1 MAGIRFWHFTHAQE
15 ILTMTLHAADPPREI
30 PAVPP
35 APGKVDPVP
44 PEMPARP
51 DMPLPEDHPTPTPH
65 PSGPPSPVA

>member
-1 MAGIRFWHFTHAQE
+1 
-15 ILTMTLHAADPPREI
+15 MTLHAVDPPREI

-51 DMPLPEDHPTPTPH
+51 DMPMPEDHPTPVPH
-65 PSGPPSPVA
+65 PSGPPSPRV